1 MKRQGQQQLDLAN
14 PVTTVHLVQQV
25 MSSIYAQKAAIV
37 LWELL
42 YLSLVHQEPIQME
55 LGWKSQKIVS
65 IADQDIIVIV
75 WDSLSLRANATR
87 VTTVRRVKM
96 SAIQS
101 LVQLV
106 STVLKEV
113 LSHSTAQRGDLLKVQ
128 HPLTVRCALKAI
140 TAYQNLLFQVCLCLF
155 FNALKNFINR
165 HVVAKLD

>member
-1 MKRQGQQQLDLAN
+1 MKLRGQQQLDLAN

-75 WDSLSLRANATR
+75 QDSLSQRANATR
-87 VTTVRRVKM
+87 VITVPRVKM

-106 STVLKEV
+106 STVLQEV
-113 LSHSTAQRGDLLKVQ
+113 LRHSTAQQGDLLKVQ
-128 HPLTVRCALKAI
+128 HLLTVLCAQKAI
-140 TAYQNLLFQVCLCLF
+140 TVCQNLLFQVCLCF
-155 FNALKNFINR
+155 FYKALNCFNNTQ
-165 HVVAKLD
+165 VL